1 MIEIVHPPPIAHI
14 VGWISF
20 CHAGVMNLRRGV
32 LMGSD
37 VCVFEK

>member
-1 MIEIVHPPPIAHI
+1 MMEIVHPPCIAHI
-14 VGWISF
+14 VGGISF